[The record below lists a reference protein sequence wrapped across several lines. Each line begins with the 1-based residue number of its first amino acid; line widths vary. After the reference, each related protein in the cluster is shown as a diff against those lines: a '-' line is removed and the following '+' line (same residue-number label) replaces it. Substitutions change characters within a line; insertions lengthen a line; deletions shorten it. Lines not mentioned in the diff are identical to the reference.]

1 MGFSSEFRQ
10 CSNRCY
16 FIRKMCCFFFHLAM
30 KLEIFEIK
38 FHQKKNKKLSLQVI
52 EFNYHLEIIIIIDHQ
67 CVSQMKSQI
76 DHNRIQQQNCIRCN
90 VSDGKLKC
98 SKYSTIISFT
108 TQNKISNGNKIR
120 TYELFWMWS
129 EKKKKGIK
137 KHKHKHT
144 YSATRTYNRQQ
155 KIQLIRCHLTCMT
168 VISHSTWKILYT
180 KNKCAQHA
188 YTPAYVGVKQI
199 EKLESLDSH
208 TTMIIVQ
215 CAWFHRREVRF
226 QYKMPVFC
234 SFFLEIFIFT
244 IEELKVCNLTHLL

>member
-1 MGFSSEFRQ
+1 MYQTENWNALNTLPSYLLPPKIKYQTE
-10 CSNRCY
+10 
-16 FIRKMCCFFFHLAM
+16 IRYVRM
-30 KLEIFEIK
+30 
-38 FHQKKNKKLSLQVI
+38 S
-52 EFNYHLEIIIIIDHQ
+52 
-67 CVSQMKSQI
+67 
-76 DHNRIQQQNCIRCN
+76 
-90 VSDGKLKC
+90 
-98 SKYSTIISFT
+98 YSGCD
-108 TQNKISNGNKIR
+108 Q
-120 TYELFWMWS
+120 
-129 EKKKKGIK
+129 KKGIK

-215 CAWFHRREVRF
+215 CAWFRRREVRF
-226 QYKMPVFC
+226 QYKMSVFC
-234 SFFLEIFIFT
+234 SFFLEIHRLRMIASNFGYFFFNS
-244 IEELKVCNLTHLL
+244 EKKYFFRNNSCLK